1 MCLLHNTKDRIK
13 ELIFSSIKKGH
24 PEVSMPAWEGALTD
38 EQIQALVDYILQQ
51 EQ

>member
-1 MCLLHNTKDRIK
+1 MCLLHNTKDRIQK
-13 ELIFSSIKKGH
+13 LTFSSIKKGH
-24 PEVSMPAWEGALTD
+24 PEVNMSAWESALTD